1 MLIKAMAANC
11 PAATQG
17 LLRGCVS
24 AYQLADKFETMSSNT
39 AINHIEEVE
48 HTGKSSQIKDI
59 IRTSVEVVE
68 CLASLSPTV
77 AMHVIRILKKANVMD
92 GLVLSLLIKREST
105 DAASYLID
113 KLVLSSGATDT
124 SRLYKEL
131 AEDKE
136 LAENAR
142 RFISQR
148 MIISYKADD
157 INLDKISLLTKSYT
171 LLVYFIGV
179 GSGSSDG
186 SGSKLVEDSMNAIRL
201 MAPLHCSDTN
211 LPAKYTNDDPY
222 KNAMCAAIVTCC
234 RYPPIGDSSDRS
246 VPAVK
251 ACLECFSSHLLHP
264 ESIESVIFSSR
275 LSGFLIDGDA
285 KSLLSVVYGTMLSS
299 SNSNECQK
307 EEDVPQITSVCHWL
321 SSEIESDQLKTMHS
335 RGMTMTSLAHDP
347 IVAAE
352 AMRRSAIQTTNEL
365 DDLAKSILSDQ
376 DTCAKIIKI
385 SSAVTLIKE
394 SVSML
399 VRRPEPHIPI
409 VLPLSLERL
418 AQALPWKEVMNG
430 IQESTSHLF
439 SQFILQLVYALEFLK
454 HQPDSPFV
462 VSPRSLPLKE
472 TLDLLDLSGQKDS
485 DYKDL
490 HTALKDLCSVHCPD
504 IVKAIQQE
512 ESDDDELVGGK
523 HAITPTMVSEAIR
536 ECLNEDAVDP
546 SGLRAERMFLHSRQI
561 FPQLEV
567 DTLVVMEM
575 LSDDDNSRSKYF
587 SYVSLCKDPLL
598 LLKARASV
606 WKLRGTRRIL
616 LKILDSLM
624 LANECIATEQ
634 SSSQIVAQDYLTSRD
649 AIIVRCI
656 VFACQS
662 GFTFSGCEN
671 EVIPRARHCALCVS
685 IVQSIILKRRGVM
698 TVLIRQGLPE
708 KCIDWIVEFI
718 PDCLSDGPI
727 ITALL
732 SDKSLLSATER
743 LNAASAGLQIAV
755 AHYHLDE
762 SIAKE
767 LVVASMNVLL
777 DSFTLVVGP
786 MGIPVSVLREENGQD
801 ITSICKTEMFHMLK
815 TLSTISP
822 KNIDLKNE
830 ACSTLSKISAMCK
843 SENAASSTP
852 RRKALLKEIWE
863 RCLFV
868 NSKLGGALQL

>member
-1 MLIKAMAANC
+1 
-11 PAATQG
+11 
-17 LLRGCVS
+17 
-24 AYQLADKFETMSSNT
+24 MSSNT

-48 HTGKSSQIKDI
+48 HTGKSSQVKDI
-59 IRTSVEVVE
+59 IRTAVEAVE

-92 GLVLSLLIKREST
+92 GLVLSLLIKRESI
-105 DAASYLID
+105 DAASFLTD
-113 KLVLSSGATDT
+113 KLVSSGETDT

-131 AEDKE
+131 AGDKE

-157 INLDKISLLTKSYT
+157 INLDEISLLTKSYT

-201 MAPLHCSDTN
+201 MAPLHCSDTD
-211 LPAKYTNDDPY
+211 LPAKYPNDDPY
-222 KNAMCAAIVTCC
+222 KNAMCAAVVTCC
-234 RYPPIGDSSDRS
+234 RYPPIGDSGGASVIS

-275 LSGFLIDGDA
+275 LSGFLIDVDA
-285 KSLLSVVYGTMLSS
+285 KSLLSVVLGTIM
-299 SNSNECQK
+299 SNSDSNEYQK
-307 EEDVPQITSVCHWL
+307 EEDIPQITSVCQWL

-399 VRRPEPHIPI
+399 VRRPEPHIPL

-430 IQESTSHLF
+430 IQESTSHVF

-462 VSPRSLPLKE
+462 VNPRSLPLKE
-472 TLDLLDLSGQKDS
+472 TLDLLDLSSRKDNI
-485 DYKDL
+485 YKDL

-504 IVKAIQQE
+504 IIKVTQQE
-512 ESDDDELVGGK
+512 ESDDDDGLVGGK
-523 HAITPTMVSEAIR
+523 HAITPTMVGEAIR
-536 ECLNEDAVDP
+536 DCLNGDAVDP
-546 SGLRAERMFLHSRQI
+546 SGLRAERMFLYSRQVY
-561 FPQLEV
+561 PRLEV
-567 DTLVVMEM
+567 DTAAVTEM
-575 LSDDDNSRSKYF
+575 LFVDDNSRSKYY
-587 SYVSLCKDPLL
+587 SYVSLCKDPLP
-598 LLKARASV
+598 LLKARAAI

-624 LANECIATEQ
+624 LANECIAMEK

-656 VFACQS
+656 VFACQC
-662 GFTFSGCEN
+662 GFTFGKCEN
-671 EVIPRARHCALCVS
+671 EVIPRARYCSLCVS

-743 LNAASAGLQIAV
+743 LNAASAGLQIAI

-762 SIAKE
+762 SIAKD
-767 LVVASMNVLL
+767 LVVASTNVLL
-777 DSFTLVVGP
+777 ESFTLVVGP
-786 MGIPVSVLREENGQD
+786 VGVPVSVLREENGQD

-830 ACSTLSKISAMCK
+830 ACTTLSKISAMCK
-843 SENAASSTP
+843 SENAASLTP